1 LKRGFKTANPKGT
14 GKGMKKATI
23 KTQGGN
29 TMNRLGISIQISL
42 TDNKDDLAPSYP
54 LLASAYSRFGFLRLA
69 GASKCGRR
77 ATR

>member
-1 LKRGFKTANPKGT
+1 
-14 GKGMKKATI
+14 
-23 KTQGGN
+23 
-29 TMNRLGISIQISL
+29 MNRLGISIQISL